1 MTDVVL
7 FLRVSTS
14 HQNTENQELELVE
27 PCKRRDWNIVKI
39 YRETVSGLKKNEE
52 REQLTQMLND
62 MKKRYFTKIVC
73 YDLSRISRSM
83 EELVK
88 TLSLLDDYKISL
100 FSWKQNLD
108 TDDGG
113 LGKMFFYFVGI
124 FNEIESSLRK
134 ERQLTAIN
142 RLRTIKGFKYG
153 GNELISNDT
162 KEKVLGLRK
171 QGLSY
176 RKIKE
181 QVSNI
186 SLSSIGNIITEVKI

>member
-7 FLRVSTS
+7 FLRVSTT
-14 HQNTENQELELVE
+14 HQTTMNQELELVE
-27 PCKRRDWNIVKI
+27 LCKRRDWNIIKI
-39 YRETVSGLKKNEE
+39 YRETISGTKKNAD
-52 REQLTQMLND
+52 RKQLTQMLDD
-62 MKKRYFTKIVC
+62 MKKRYFTKIIC
-73 YDLSRISRSM
+73 YDLSRISRNM
-83 EELVK
+83 GELVK
-88 TLSLLDDYKISL
+88 TLSLLEDYKISL

-134 ERQLTAIN
+134 ERQLTSIN

-153 GNELISNDT
+153 GNELISNET
-162 KEKVLGLRK
+162 KQKVLELRED
-171 QGLSY
+171 GLSY

-181 QVSNI
+181 QVSTI
-186 SLSSIGNIITEVKI
+186 SLSSIGNIITESRV

>member
-27 PCKRRDWNIVKI
+27 LCKRRDWNIVKI

-88 TLSLLDDYKISL
+88 ALSLLDDYKISL

-113 LGKMFFYFVGI
+113 LGKMFFYFD
-124 FNEIESSLRK
+124 EW
-134 ERQLTAIN
+134 TALFIPEDN
-142 RLRTIKGFKYG
+142 VLLGQYVNGTGYRT
-153 GNELISNDT
+153 L
-162 KEKVLGLRK
+162 
-171 QGLSY
+171 
-176 RKIKE
+176 
-181 QVSNI
+181 
-186 SLSSIGNIITEVKI
+186 

>member
-1 MTDVVL
+1 MTDVCL
-7 FLRVSTS
+7 FLRVSTLS
-14 HQNTENQELELVE
+14 QTTDNQEFELIE
-27 PCKRRDWNIVKI
+27 LCKRRGWNIIEI
-39 YRETVSGLKKNEE
+39 YKETVSGTKKNEDRKE
-52 REQLTQMLND
+52 LSRMLND

-73 YDLSRISRSM
+73 YDLSRISRNM
-83 EELVK
+83 GELVK

-134 ERQLTAIN
+134 ERQLSAIN
-142 RLRTIKGFKYG
+142 RLRTIEGFKYG
-153 GNELISNDT
+153 GNQLISNET
-162 KEKVLGLRK
+162 KQKVIELK
-171 QGLSY
+171 EQGFSY

-181 QVSNI
+181 QVANI
-186 SLSSIGNIITEVKI
+186 SLASISRVIKEVTV

>member
-7 FLRVSTS
+7 FLRVSTT
-14 HQNTENQELELVE
+14 HQTTMNQELELVE
-27 PCKRRDWNIVKI
+27 LCKRRDWNIVKI
-39 YRETVSGLKKNEE
+39 YRETISGTKKNEE
-52 REQLTQMLND
+52 RKQLTQMLDD
-62 MKKRYFTKIVC
+62 MKKRYFTKIIC
-73 YDLSRISRSM
+73 YDLSRISRNM
-83 EELVK
+83 GELVK

-134 ERQLTAIN
+134 ERQLTSIN
-142 RLRTIKGFKYG
+142 RLRGIKGFKYG
-153 GNELISNDT
+153 GNELISNET
-162 KEKVLGLRK
+162 KQQVLELRES
-171 QGLSY
+171 GLSY

-181 QVSNI
+181 QVSSI
-186 SLSSIGNIITEVKI
+186 SLSSIGNIITESRV

>member
-27 PCKRRDWNIVKI
+27 LCKRREWNIVKI

-52 REQLTQMLND
+52 RAQLTQMLND

-153 GNELISNDT
+153 GNELISKDT

>member
-27 PCKRRDWNIVKI
+27 LCKRREWNIVKI

-153 GNELISNDT
+153 GNELISNDI
-162 KEKVLGLRK
+162 KGKVLDLRK

-181 QVSNI
+181 QVSSI
-186 SLSSIGNIITEVKI
+186 SLSSIGNIITESRV

>member
-27 PCKRRDWNIVKI
+27 LCKRRDWNIVKI

-153 GNELISNDT
+153 GNELISKDT

>member
-27 PCKRRDWNIVKI
+27 LCKRREWNIVKI

-52 REQLTQMLND
+52 RTQLTQMLND

-162 KEKVLGLRK
+162 KEKVLDLRK

-186 SLSSIGNIITEVKI
+186 SLSSIGNIITDAKV

>member
-27 PCKRRDWNIVKI
+27 LCKRREWNIVKI

-52 REQLTQMLND
+52 RTQLTQMLND

-162 KEKVLGLRK
+162 KEKVLDLRK
-171 QGLSY
+171 QGFSY

-186 SLSSIGNIITEVKI
+186 SLSSIGNIITESKV

>member
-14 HQNTENQELELVE
+14 HQKTENQELELVE
-27 PCKRRDWNIVKI
+27 LCKRREWNIVKI

-52 REQLTQMLND
+52 RTQLTQMLND

-162 KEKVLGLRK
+162 KEKVLDLRK
-171 QGLSY
+171 KGLSY

-186 SLSSIGNIITEVKI
+186 SLSSIGNIITDAKV

>member
-14 HQNTENQELELVE
+14 HQTTDNQEIELVE
-27 PCKRRDWNIVKI
+27 LCKRRGWNIVEI
-39 YRETVSGLKKNEE
+39 YKETISGTKKNEDRKE
-52 REQLTQMLND
+52 LTRMLGD
-62 MKKRYFTKIVC
+62 MKKRYFTKIIC
-73 YDLSRISRSM
+73 YDLSRIS
-83 EELVK
+83 
-88 TLSLLDDYKISL
+88 
-100 FSWKQNLD
+100 
-108 TDDGG
+108 G

-134 ERQLTAIN
+134 ERQLTSIN

-153 GNELISNDT
+153 GNELISNET
-162 KEKVLGLRK
+162 KQQVLELRG

-181 QVSNI
+181 QIPTI
-186 SLSSIGNIITEVKI
+186 SVSSIGNIITEKRV

>member
-1 MTDVVL
+1 MTDVCL

-14 HQNTENQELELVE
+14 HQNTDNQELELVE
-27 PCKRRDWNIVKI
+27 LCKRRDWNIVEI
-39 YRETVSGLKKNEE
+39 YKETVSGSKKNEDRKE
-52 REQLTQMLND
+52 LTRMLGD
-62 MKKRYFTKIVC
+62 MKKKYFSKIIC
-73 YDLSRISRSM
+73 YDLSRISRNM
-83 EELVK
+83 GELVK

-134 ERQLTAIN
+134 ERQLTSIN
-142 RLRTIKGFKYG
+142 RLRTIKGFRYG
-153 GNELISNDT
+153 GNELISKET
-162 KEKVLGLRK
+162 KQQVLGLRE

-181 QVSNI
+181 QVSTI
-186 SLSSIGNIITEVKI
+186 SLSSIGNIITENRV

>member
-27 PCKRRDWNIVKI
+27 LCKRREWNIVKI

-52 REQLTQMLND
+52 RTQLTQMLND

-162 KEKVLGLRK
+162 KEKVLDLRK
-171 QGLSY
+171 QGFSY

-186 SLSSIGNIITEVKI
+186 SLSSIGNIITDAKV

>member
-27 PCKRRDWNIVKI
+27 LCKRREWNIVKI

-153 GNELISNDT
+153 GNELISNDI
-162 KEKVLGLRK
+162 KGKVLDLRK
-171 QGLSY
+171 KGFSY

-186 SLSSIGNIITEVKI
+186 SLSSIGNIITESKV

>member
-14 HQNTENQELELVE
+14 HQTTDNQEIELVE
-27 PCKRRDWNIVKI
+27 LCKRRGWNIVEI
-39 YRETVSGLKKNEE
+39 YKETISGTKKNEDRKE
-52 REQLTQMLND
+52 LTRMLGD
-62 MKKRYFTKIVC
+62 MKKRYFTKIIC
-73 YDLSRISRSM
+73 YDLSRISRNM
-83 EELVK
+83 GELVK

-124 FNEIESSLRK
+124 FNEIETSLRK
-134 ERQLTAIN
+134 ERQLTSIN

-153 GNELISNDT
+153 GNELISNET
-162 KEKVLGLRK
+162 KQQVLELRG

-181 QVSNI
+181 QIPTI
-186 SLSSIGNIITEVKI
+186 SVSSIGNIITEKRV

>member
-1 MTDVVL
+1 M
-7 FLRVSTS
+7 
-14 HQNTENQELELVE
+14 ENELDIENE
-27 PCKRRDWNIVKI
+27 D
-39 YRETVSGLKKNEE
+39 KNDKGK
-52 REQLTQMLND
+52 N
-62 MKKRYFTKIVC
+62 
-73 YDLSRISRSM
+73 S
-83 EELVK
+83 
-88 TLSLLDDYKISL
+88 
-100 FSWKQNLD
+100 LD

-113 LGKMFFYFVGI
+113 LGRMFFYFVGI
-124 FNEIESSLRK
+124 FNEIESSVRK

-162 KEKVLGLRK
+162 KEKVLDLRK

-186 SLSSIGNIITEVKI
+186 SLSSIGNIITDAKV

>member
-7 FLRVSTS
+7 FLRVSTT
-14 HQNTENQELELVE
+14 HQTTMNQELELVE
-27 PCKRRDWNIVKI
+27 LCKRRDWNIIKI
-39 YRETVSGLKKNEE
+39 YRETISGTKKNAD
-52 REQLTQMLND
+52 RKQLTQMLDD

-73 YDLSRISRSM
+73 YDLSRISRNM
-83 EELVK
+83 GELVK

-134 ERQLTAIN
+134 ERQLSAIN
-142 RLRTIKGFKYG
+142 RLRTVKGFKYG
-153 GNELISNDT
+153 GNELISNET
-162 KEKVLGLRK
+162 KQKVIELK
-171 QGLSY
+171 EQGLSY
-176 RKIKE
+176 RKIRE

-186 SLSSIGNIITEVKI
+186 SLASISRVIKEVTV

>member
-1 MTDVVL
+1 MTQEEKDIFYMQKALAEAKYAFEKDEIPVGAII
-7 FLRVSTS
+7 VSNDKIIARS
-14 HQNTENQELELVE
+14 HN
-27 PCKRRDWNIVKI
+27 
-39 YRETVSGLKKNEE
+39 
-52 REQLTQMLND
+52 LTQMLND

-162 KEKVLGLRK
+162 KEKVLDLRK

-186 SLSSIGNIITEVKI
+186 SLSSIGNIITDAKV

>member
-14 HQNTENQELELVE
+14 HQTTDNQEIELVE
-27 PCKRRDWNIVKI
+27 LCKRRGWNIVEI
-39 YRETVSGLKKNEE
+39 YKETISGTKKNEDRKE
-52 REQLTQMLND
+52 LTRMLGD
-62 MKKRYFTKIVC
+62 MKKRYFTKIIC
-73 YDLSRISRSM
+73 YDLSRISRNM
-83 EELVK
+83 GELVK

-113 LGKMFFYFVGI
+113 LGRRFFYFVGI
-124 FNEIESSLRK
+124 CNEIETSLRK
-134 ERQLTAIN
+134 ERQLTSIN

-153 GNELISNDT
+153 GNELISNET
-162 KEKVLGLRK
+162 KQQVLELRG

-181 QVSNI
+181 QIPTI
-186 SLSSIGNIITEVKI
+186 SVSSIGNIITEKRV